1 MSTVRY
7 RAERARHSHEDA
19 PDTVDDFKKL
29 AALPEGPE
37 RQALSERLVEAWL
50 PMAHRLAAKYRSRGE
65 TLEDLEQV
73 AALGLVKA
81 VDRYDPAH
89 GTPFVPFAVPTIV
102 GEIRRHFRDHTW
114 DVHVPRRIQELRNKV
129 RASVKELNTGIDG
142 RSPSVERI
150 AEHSGLSEEDVKT
163 GLEALESFSS
173 LSLDAALGGSE
184 DGMALADVLGHSEPR
199 YDAVVAREA
208 VKPCLQELPERQR
221 RVLYL
226 RFFCGMT
233 QSKIGE
239 ELGVSQMHVSRLI
252 SRSCQEVRQKVEHDH
267 GRRHPSRGQHA
278 GIRPGRR
285 RVTAASS
292 ATATATA
299 TAPAS
304 ASATA

>member
-19 PDTVDDFKKL
+19 PETADDFKKL
-29 AALPEGPE
+29 ATLPEGPE

-129 RASVKELNTGIDG
+129 RASVKALNTGIDG
-142 RSPSVERI
+142 RAPSVARI
-150 AEHSGLSEEDVKT
+150 AEHSGLSEEDVST

-173 LSLDAALGGSE
+173 LSLDATLGGGDE
-184 DGMALADVLGHSEPR
+184 DGVALADVLGHDEPR
-199 YDAVVAREA
+199 YDQVVAREA

-221 RVLYL
+221 SVLYL

-239 ELGVSQMHVSRLI
+239 ELGDLPDARLPADLPQLPGGA
-252 SRSCQEVRQKVEHDH
+252 SEGRARALH
-267 GRRHPSRGQHA
+267 GRP
-278 GIRPGRR
+278 
-285 RVTAASS
+285 
-292 ATATATA
+292 
-299 TAPAS
+299 APARRL
-304 ASATA
+304 TA